1 MTWMAE
7 AAALLETLE
16 RTQAGAIED
25 ASEICAQAIG
35 AGGVVHAFGTGHS
48 RIPVEELFPRYGSY
62 PGWHPI
68 VELSMTFHHE
78 VVGSNGQGQA
88 MFIERVPGLAAE
100 ILRNFELRPTDAMI
114 LFSATGRNA
123 VPVEMGLIAKETGL
137 KVICVTSGTEAQSV
151 SPTHSSGHNL
161 RTLGDVVLDIC
172 TPLGD
177 AVSIVP
183 GWDQKVGPLSSISY
197 VALVN
202 WLKVK
207 TAEKLAQQNVVL
219 PVLTGPQIVGKE
231 KSEELFQSA
240 YAEHA
245 YRKASVLRKR

>member
-1 MTWMAE
+1 MTWISEARSLLDTLEKTQAE
-7 AAALLETLE
+7 AIE
-16 RTQAGAIED
+16 QA
-25 ASEICAQAIG
+25 STICAEAIG
-35 AGGVVHAFGTGHS
+35 SGGVVHAFGTGHS

-78 VVGSNGQGQA
+78 VAGANGQRQA

-123 VPVEMGLIAKETGL
+123 VPVEMGLIAKEAGL
-137 KVICVTSGTEAQSV
+137 PLICVTSGTEAKNVPPS
-151 SPTHSSGHNL
+151 HSSGQNL
-161 RTLGDVVLDIC
+161 HTLADVVLDIC

-177 AVSIVP
+177 AVSLVP
-183 GWDQKVGPLSSISY
+183 GWDNKVGPLSTISY

-207 TAEKLAQQNVVL
+207 TAEKLAARNITL
-219 PVLTGPQIVGKE
+219 PVLTGPQIVGQE
-231 KSEELFQSA
+231 ESERLFQMA
-240 YAEHA
+240 YDEHA
-245 YRKASVLRKR
+245 FRKASVLRKR